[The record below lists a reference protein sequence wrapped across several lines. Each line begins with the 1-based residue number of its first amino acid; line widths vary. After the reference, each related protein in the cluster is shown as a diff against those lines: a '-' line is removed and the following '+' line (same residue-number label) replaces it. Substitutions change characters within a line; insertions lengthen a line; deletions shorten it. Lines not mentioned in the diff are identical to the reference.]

1 MMKSFMPHRNFWHRL
16 CSPAPIAMLMTNI
29 YLCVAVICAICYWM
43 VGYSVAYTAGNSFI
57 GYSGWFGAGVG
68 EDKHTFWVFQFIFA
82 STAST
87 ILSGSVAERCSFVTY
102 IAYSS
107 IISGGTFTLAEKY
120 FRKQFNVTNNLK
132 YLLDSQE

>member
-1 MMKSFMPHRNFWHRL
+1 
-16 CSPAPIAMLMTNI
+16 
-29 YLCVAVICAICYWM
+29 M

-107 IISGGTFTLAEKY
+107 TIPGRILKLAVVL
-120 FRKQFNVTNNLK
+120 FHINVFNK
-132 YLLDSQE
+132 

>member
-1 MMKSFMPHRNFWHRL
+1 
-16 CSPAPIAMLMTNI
+16 
-29 YLCVAVICAICYWM
+29 M

-107 IISGGTFTLAEKY
+107 IISGGIFTLVSLSPSG
-120 FRKQFNVTNNLK
+120 RLQFIVRL
-132 YLLDSQE
+132 